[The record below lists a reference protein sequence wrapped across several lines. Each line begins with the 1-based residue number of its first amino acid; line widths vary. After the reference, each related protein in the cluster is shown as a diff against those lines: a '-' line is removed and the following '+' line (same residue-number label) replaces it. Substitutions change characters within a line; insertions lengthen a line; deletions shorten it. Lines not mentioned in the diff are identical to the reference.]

1 MTARSQLRSS
11 LPRLPALAVALLY
24 LGATPLAAQGSLR
37 DQLAVLFTFGSCGEP
52 LCLDV
57 DPEFHGQHFIPAN
70 QAGNQAVLAF
80 LDAAIGRSV
89 ANLPFGATSSGV
101 TFTFEGGVPV
111 TTSLSAGPIFAERA
125 QTLGRGRV
133 YVGVSMTGLHFQEIR
148 GVDLDDLALNFA
160 HEDVNPDGLGDPGF
174 ENDIFQ
180 VRLGLDMSILVTAV
194 QITWGALDFADVGIV
209 VPLVRT
215 TLAGT
220 SQAQIFPF
228 GSTAFHSFG
237 GDPSAPVLNDQTSTS
252 GSATGLGDIATRLK
266 VNVAR
271 AEHVGV
277 AVLADLR
284 IPTGRPEDFLG
295 SGELSWR
302 AVGIV
307 SGRWSGFSPH
317 VNAGYLVRTGDL
329 DSDALLATVG
339 FDQLIGSWATVAA
352 EFISEWQVGDNKLPL
367 PSPIALDSPFQ
378 RTIPSSDIPN
388 RRDNLLAGSFGLKAT
403 TNRGITL
410 VGNLIVPLGNGGV
423 QPGPVWTAGI
433 EYTF

>member
-1 MTARSQLRSS
+1 M
-11 LPRLPALAVALLY
+11 ALI
-24 LGATPLAAQGSLR
+24 LGIAPLAAQGSLR
-37 DQLAVLFTFGSCGEP
+37 DGLTTLFTFGTCGEP

-70 QAGNQAVLAF
+70 QAGNQTLFAF

-89 ANLPFGATSSGV
+89 ANLPLGATSSGV
-101 TFTFEGGVPV
+101 TFTYEGGVPV
-111 TTSLSAGPIFAERA
+111 ATSLSAGPIFAERA

-133 YVGVSMTGLHFQEIR
+133 FVGVSMTGLTFKEVR
-148 GVDLDDLALNFA
+148 GVSLDDLALNFA
-160 HEDVNPDGLGDPGF
+160 HEDVDPEGAGDPGF
-174 ENDIFQ
+174 ENDLFQ
-180 VRLGLDMSILVTAV
+180 VRLALDMSVLVTAV
-194 QITWGALDFADVGIV
+194 QITWGALDFADVGVV

-215 TLAGT
+215 QLSGN
-220 SQAQIFPF
+220 SRAQIFPF
-228 GSTAFHSFG
+228 GPTAFHSFG
-237 GDPSAPVLNDQTSTS
+237 GDPSAPVLDATSSTT

-266 VNVAR
+266 INVAR
-271 AEHVGV
+271 AEHLGV

-317 VNAGYLVRTGDL
+317 LNTGYLVRTGDL
-329 DSDALLATVG
+329 DNDAFLATLG

-352 EFISEWQVGDNKLPL
+352 EFISEWQVGAAKLPL
-367 PSPIALDSPFQ
+367 PSPIQLESPYV

-388 RRDNLLAGSFGLKAT
+388 RRDDLLAGSLGFKAT
-403 TNRGITL
+403 TARQITL
-410 VGNLIVPLGNGGV
+410 VGNVIFPLNNGGV